1 MSVLC
6 DRPTPTGPCQRK
18 VRAPGEPCGANH
30 PLPVSAAPPPSAP
43 AAAGPGPD
51 PFAPPDAP
59 AGYRVARRDRPGYH
73 TVGVGEREGVALDPS
88 TPPETLAALA
98 GDSHWAVRMSVA
110 GNLNASAETLTALAG
125 DSDDGVRSVVEAA
138 LPGTAPDRVAEL
150 AQDDHWMVRY
160 RVASRV
166 DLPVDVLVELA
177 NDWDRKVRE
186 GARSN
191 PAFTGPVAAHAGLLA
206 D

>member
-1 MSVLC
+1 MC
-6 DRPTPTGPCQRK
+6 GKPTVTGGACRNPARSCAARHPTTAGTVGGQT
-18 VRAPGEPCGANH
+18 AGALAATVD
-30 PLPVSAAPPPSAP
+30 PL
-43 AAAGPGPD
+43 
-51 PFAPPDAP
+51 APPDALTALAADP
-59 AGYRVARRDRPGYH
+59 NGYY

-138 LPGTAPDRVAEL
+138 LQGTAPDRVAEL

-160 RVASRV
+160 RVASRG